1 MTLVEM
7 KYLTWP
13 QAREIADAGRAIGL
27 IPVGSLEQHGPHLPL
42 ITDTVIAE
50 AVAAAAAE
58 RVAEPVVVA
67 PAFPGGLSDHHL
79 AFPGTVSLSR
89 EVFAG
94 LLGAYVAGMERMG
107 IHRVG
112 IISGHGG
119 NFRFIGEF
127 GREYSQES
135 SGTTVAGFDDLDG
148 FLQATMDAGRLAGL
162 NPSSTD
168 VHAGVLE
175 TSAILYLL
183 GRERV
188 GDISDVPGLTSAD
201 PGFLDTVYEAGL
213 HSLSPSG
220 VLGNPAGA
228 TAEAGRAIMDAV
240 AGVVVRWLEQTFG
253 ATPKDTLPS

>member
-7 KYLTWP
+7 RYLAWP
-13 QAREIADAGRAIGL
+13 QAREIAEEGTAIGL

-50 AVAAAAAE
+50 AVAAAAAD

-67 PAFPGGLSDHHL
+67 PACPGGLSDHHL

-94 LLGAYVAGMERMG
+94 LLEAYITGMERMG
-107 IHRVG
+107 IRRIG

-127 GREYSQES
+127 ARARSEDPSRA
-135 SGTTVAGFDDLDG
+135 TVAGFDDLEG
-148 FLQATMDAGRLAGL
+148 FLQTTMEAGRRAGL
-162 NPSSTD
+162 HPSITD

-175 TSAILYLL
+175 TSMILHLL
-183 GRERV
+183 GLDRV
-188 GDISDVPGLTSAD
+188 GDFNAVSGLTSAD
-201 PGFLDTVYEAGL
+201 PGFLDAVYEKGI
-213 HSLSPSG
+213 HTMSPSG
-220 VLGNPAGA
+220 VFGNPAGA
-228 TAEAGRAIMDAV
+228 NAEAGRSIMEAV
-240 AGVVVRWLEQTFG
+240 VEQIARWLQETFG
-253 ATPKDTLPS
+253 ATLL